1 MGVCWYWNPCADDFR
16 SGNDR
21 MLVRSECAPA
31 ADEEKL
37 VEVDDLGGE
46 TGGGGG
52 GGA

>member
-1 MGVCWYWNPCADDFR
+1 
-16 SGNDR
+16 
-21 MLVRSECAPA
+21 MLVGSECAPP

-37 VEVDDLGGE
+37 VEVDGLGGE

>member
-1 MGVCWYWNPCADDFR
+1 
-16 SGNDR
+16 
-21 MLVRSECAPA
+21 MLFRSECAPT